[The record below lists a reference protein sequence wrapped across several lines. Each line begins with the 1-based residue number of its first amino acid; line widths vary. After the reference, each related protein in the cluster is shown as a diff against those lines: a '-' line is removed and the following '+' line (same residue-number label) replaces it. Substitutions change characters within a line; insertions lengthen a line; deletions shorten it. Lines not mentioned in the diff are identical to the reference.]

1 MFSRISRNFSSRKF
15 FITGASGQIGKK
27 LIPYLFTR
35 YGPNCVVVSDVNQT
49 KFDVE
54 SQPPFI
60 PLDVVNKEAF
70 IKAVETSEATD
81 ILHLAAYLSAKAE
94 LQLQKSIDVNI
105 LGLNNALEAA
115 RINNTAIYV
124 PSSIAVF
131 GPTSPRVRTPDD
143 CVVQPT
149 TAYGIS
155 KVYMELM
162 GNYYH
167 KKFGVNFRSLR
178 YPGAISSDPPGGGTT
193 DYAVEIYFELL
204 KNQKYECF
212 LSKGT
217 ELPMMYIDDL
227 IEGTCDLLDA
237 PEETLTRRV
246 YNLGAISF
254 TPEQLASCILKY
266 IPGTVT
272 YKSDHRQAY
281 ADSWPMSIDDSLAR
295 RDWNWKHKFDM
306 DIMTRTMIKLICMQ
320 MGKPNPIK
328 NDA

>member
-1 MFSRISRNFSSRKF
+1 MFSRIARNFSTRKF

-27 LIPYLFTR
+27 LIPYMYAR
-35 YGPNCVVVSDVNQT
+35 YGPDCVVVSDLIQC
-49 KFDVE
+49 KFDGE

-60 PLDVVNKEAF
+60 RLDVSDKNSF
-70 IKAVETSEATD
+70 ISAVESSGVTD
-81 ILHLAAYLSAKAE
+81 ILHLAAFLSAKAE
-94 LQLQKSIDVNI
+94 QHLQKSIDVNI
-105 LGLNNALEAA
+105 VGVNNALEAA
-115 RINNTAIYV
+115 RIHKTSIYIPSTIAI
-124 PSSIAVF
+124 F

-167 KKFGVNFRSLR
+167 EKFGVNFRSLR
-178 YPGAISSDPPGGGTT
+178 YPGAVSSDPPGGGTT
-193 DYAVEIYFELL
+193 DYAVEIFFELV
-204 KNQKYECF
+204 KDQKYQSF

-227 IEGTCDLLDA
+227 IAGTCDFLDA
-237 PEETLTRRV
+237 PESTLTRRI

-254 TPEQLASCILKY
+254 TPEQLAECILKY

-272 YKSDHRQAY
+272 YKSDHRQSY
-281 ADSWPMSIDDSLAR
+281 ADSWPMSLDDSLAR
-295 RDWNWKHKFDM
+295 RDWNWNHKFDLDLM
-306 DIMTRTMIKLICMQ
+306 VKTMIELVSKDMQKQMPKLI
-320 MGKPNPIK
+320 NI
-328 NDA
+328 

>member
-1 MFSRISRNFSSRKF
+1 MLLNIARNFSSKKF

-27 LIPYLFTR
+27 LIPYLYER

-49 KFDVE
+49 QFDVE
-54 SQPPFI
+54 SQPPFL
-60 PLDVVNKEAF
+60 PLDVVDKEGFA
-70 IKAVETSEATD
+70 KAVEASEATH

-105 LGLNNALEAA
+105 IGVNNALEAA
-115 RINNTAIYV
+115 RIHNTAIYV

-131 GPTSPRVRTPDD
+131 GPTSPRVLTPDD

-155 KVYMELM
+155 KVYMEMM

-178 YPGAISSDPPGGGTT
+178 YPGAVSSDPPGGGTT
-193 DYAVEIYFELL
+193 DYAVEIFFELL
-204 KNQKYECF
+204 KNQEYQCF

-227 IEGTCDLLDA
+227 IQGTCDLIDA

-254 TPEQLASCILKY
+254 TAEQLTSCILKY

-295 RDWNWKHKFDM
+295 RDWNWKHKFDI
-306 DIMTRTMIKLICMQ
+306 DLMTRTMIELISKQ
-320 MGKPNPIK
+320 MHKPNPIK
-328 NDA
+328 VA